1 MPPISRDKYDILLLQ
16 NDDIS
21 SLMWTLMHL
30 SKHISNLIKLKWEME
45 TLKKFVLQKAVAE
58 YISETLQ
65 IYVFVCLLGLA

>member
-1 MPPISRDKYDILLLQ
+1 M
-16 NDDIS
+16 
-21 SLMWTLMHL
+21 TLMHL

-45 TLKKFVLQKAVAE
+45 TLKKLVLQKAVAE